1 MSDTTGST
9 GPSGVPGAPDPAGSP
24 GMMGSDGHSTESTGS
39 TGPTAPAAAAAHS
52 ASSAARAAAGAGAA
66 AVWAASGTSGPSAT
80 AGNAPAGLTAGPGEP
95 AGAAAPLEILLLED
109 SAFDAELLQASLD
122 HTHPRARVT
131 WVKDEAGL
139 LGALETQRFDLILSD
154 YQLAGFNGAEA
165 LTLAQLHAPGTPFI
179 FVSGVIGEENTVE
192 LLKRGATDYVMKGRL
207 TRLSVAIDR
216 ALREVRQR
224 EAQRLVEAQ
233 LREADALYARV
244 VDSLQEYAVI
254 LLDTEGRIRD
264 WNQAASSIFGHT
276 LDEVRGRSA
285 ELLLT
290 PEDRAAGVLDR
301 QLAEALT
308 QGSARDDRWLMRQNG
323 GRLRAEGAV
332 TPLYSVS
339 GEATGFSKIIR
350 DITPAF
356 EAREALRLA
365 KEEAERASELKD
377 QFLAVLSHE
386 LRSPLSA
393 ITGWADILNNFSDAH
408 PLLGKASTVIRR
420 NAQLQARMINDLL
433 DMSAVVA
440 GKLRLQT
447 APLDLANLA
456 SETVLGSLHEAQ
468 GKGVALNCHADGTV
482 WINGD
487 VERLSQVI
495 ANLVGNAIKFTDRGG
510 RVNVEVHVDGTEA
523 VLRVSDTGRGI
534 SPAFLPYVFDRLR
547 QEDGSFT
554 RKAGGLGLGLAI
566 ARAIAE
572 LHQGQISAHSPGPGC
587 GACFELRLPVLED
600 CALPP
605 PPATG
610 TMALSDDSLAGVRVL
625 LVDDE
630 EDAREVGQVALSR
643 LGAKVRVAGSAAEAL
658 AVLND
663 ERFDLLVSDIGMPD
677 MDGRSLIRE
686 VRRMPGG
693 SAADLPAVAL
703 TAFAMVSDR
712 QEGLAAGF
720 QGYVA
725 KPIELGTLTRA
736 IREALDGRTC

>member
-1 MSDTTGST
+1 MNERPGST
-9 GPSGVPGAPDPAGSP
+9 GPSGPYDMSGATDSAEHLASSHQPVPPLSP
-24 GMMGSDGHSTESTGS
+24 LVTE
-39 TGPTAPAAAAAHS
+39 AAVRAARPAASTAATATAMS
-52 ASSAARAAAGAGAA
+52 VAAIASSGSAPTGVAALTGAA
-66 AVWAASGTSGPSAT
+66 ELDAS
-80 AGNAPAGLTAGPGEP
+80 AGV
-95 AGAAAPLEILLLED
+95 PLEILLLED

-122 HTHPRARVT
+122 HTHPRARIT

-154 YQLAGFNGAEA
+154 YQLAGFTGAEA
-165 LTLAQLHAPGTPFI
+165 LTLAQHHAPNTPFI

-264 WNQAASSIFGHT
+264 WNQAASSLFGHT
-276 LDEVRGRSA
+276 LDSVRGRSVD
-285 ELLLT
+285 LLLT
-290 PEDRAAGVLDR
+290 PDDRAAGVLDR
-301 QLAEALT
+301 QLALALT
-308 QGSARDDRWLMRQNG
+308 QGSARDDRWLMHQNG
-323 GRLRAEGAV
+323 TRLRAESAV

-339 GEATGFSKIIR
+339 GEATGFSQIIR
-350 DITPAF
+350 DVTPAF

-420 NAQLQARMINDLL
+420 NAQMQARMINDLL

-447 APLDLANLA
+447 APVDLANLA

-468 GKGVALNCHADGTV
+468 SKGVALHCQADGAV
-482 WINGD
+482 WIDGD
-487 VERLSQVI
+487 VERLSQVL
-495 ANLVGNAIKFTDRGG
+495 ANLIGNAIKFTDRGG
-510 RVNVEVHVDGTEA
+510 RVDVEVRTDDGEA

-547 QEDGSFT
+547 QEDSSFT

-572 LHQGQISAHSPGPGC
+572 LHQGRISADSAGPGR
-587 GACFELRLPVLED
+587 GASFELRVPVRMD
-600 CALPP
+600 CARPP
-605 PPATG
+605 PPNTG
-610 TMALSDDSLAGVRVL
+610 TMALSEDSLAGVRVL

-643 LGAKVRVAGSAAEAL
+643 LGAKVRVASSAAEAL

-693 SAADLPAVAL
+693 SPQDLPAVAL
-703 TAFAMVSDR
+703 TAFAMVADR

-736 IREALDGRTC
+736 IREVLDGRE